1 MRLSILGWCRE
12 KILTNELTRI
22 ILDLIILKGSADMY
36 LFVTRNSYKSYQ
48 AMQNNGHGLIVVCE
62 YFSYEEK

>member
-48 AMQNNGHGLIVVCE
+48 AMHNYKHGLIGVCE